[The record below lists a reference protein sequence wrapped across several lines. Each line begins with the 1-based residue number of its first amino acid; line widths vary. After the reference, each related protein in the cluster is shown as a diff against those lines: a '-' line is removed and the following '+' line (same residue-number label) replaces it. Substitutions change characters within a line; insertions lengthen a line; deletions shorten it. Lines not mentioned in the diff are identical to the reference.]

1 MSRAT
6 TPNSPTSPLFKSA
19 ILLCAAASLFTLGGC
34 WAAGLTQGGDHVSN
48 DKFVYI
54 SDSNSPKTISLIDT
68 RTSQPVWTGDIPVGQ
83 QMVVKFRQGRLAAQG
98 DSMPDTMLWGLTRA
112 HGYTAH
118 NLNSIPCPPANARR
132 LEMSLRPTPE
142 MPTGDHHALT
152 PAPPYGGDMPT
163 PPNRSIG
170 PGSGSTPAKA
180 AAPAAPAAPVAP
192 VAPVAPI
199 APVAPVAPV
208 APAAPAAPAPSND
221 MKPPVVDLPD
231 SPAKDAA
238 KAPAPAPVPIPE
250 PSK

>member
-1 MSRAT
+1 MSQST
-6 TPNSPTSPLFKSA
+6 NTSPLFKSA
-19 ILLCAAASLFTLGGC
+19 VLLCAAASLLSLGGC

-83 QMVVKFRQGRLAAQG
+83 QMVVKVRQGRLAAQG

-118 NLNSIPCPPANARR
+118 NLNSIPCPPAGARR

-170 PGSGSTPAKA
+170 PGSGPAKA
-180 AAPAAPAAPVAP
+180 TAPVAPAAPT
-192 VAPVAPI
+192 API
-199 APVAPVAPV
+199 APV
-208 APAAPAAPAPSND
+208 APAAPAAPKPATPASNND

-231 SPAKDAA
+231 APAKEGTKDAA
-238 KAPAPAPVPIPE
+238 PTPAPVPIPE